1 MNFRAWLAR
10 AAAGRNGMDRLN
22 IFIYVSAAA
31 LLIISALAGGA
42 AGSFIRAAGTA
53 FLSLGVFRFMSRS
66 IVKRSAENQAY
77 LRLTD
82 KLRKSFNSGRTRFEQ
97 RKDYRFFKCPSCRNM
112 MRVPRGKGR
121 ISVTC
126 RRCGERFIRNS

>member
-1 MNFRAWLAR
+1 MNFRSWLAR

-22 IFIYVSAAA
+22 IFIYVISAV
-31 LLIISALAGGA
+31 LLIVSALVPGRLGSLFGA
-42 AGSFIRAAGTA
+42 ACMVGLI
-53 FLSLGVFRFMSRS
+53 LGIFRFSSRNT
-66 IVKRSAENQAY
+66 VKRSAENQAY
-77 LRLTD
+77 LRMTA
-82 KLRKSFNSGRTRFEQ
+82 KLRKSLGVRRTRFEQ
-97 RKDYRFFKCPSCRNM
+97 RKEYRFFKCPSCRNV